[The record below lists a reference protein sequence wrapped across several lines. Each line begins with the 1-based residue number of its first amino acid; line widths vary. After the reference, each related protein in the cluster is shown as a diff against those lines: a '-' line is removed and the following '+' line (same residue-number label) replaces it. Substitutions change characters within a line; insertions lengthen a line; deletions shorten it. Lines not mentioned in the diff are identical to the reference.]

1 MEKTTSSAPRF
12 YNRTNLPPRKGSPTG
27 DEWVTTFVIDVD
39 PETGAEYL
47 KESGRENLYERIQ
60 ESLEATKIENIIRR
74 FEEGD
79 PNALGH
85 ANGLYADISDMPTN
99 IIDAHKKIQ
108 KVQTEFGRLPADIK
122 ELFGNNPT
130 QFMAEMLS
138 GVAQEKL
145 KAKTVENTVESE
157 EKHDEPKQ

>member
-1 MEKTTSSAPRF
+1 M
-12 YNRTNLPPRKGSPTG
+12 
-27 DEWVTTFVIDVD
+27 D

-85 ANGLYADISDMPTN
+85 ANGLYTDISDMPTN

>member
-1 MEKTTSSAPRF
+1 M
-12 YNRTNLPPRKGSPTG
+12 
-27 DEWVTTFVIDVD
+27 D

>member
-1 MEKTTSSAPRF
+1 M
-12 YNRTNLPPRKGSPTG
+12 NLPPRKGSPTG
-27 DEWVTTFVIDVD
+27 DEWVTTYVIDVN

-85 ANGLYADISDMPTN
+85 ANGLYADISEMPN
-99 IIDAHKKIQ
+99 NLIDAHKKIQ
-108 KVQTEFGRLPADIK
+108 KVQAEFGKLPADIK

-138 GVAQEKL
+138 GEGQEKIKK
-145 KAKTVENTVESE
+145 KAEPKTPEPKTEVSEN
-157 EKHDEPKQ
+157 EPKQ

>member
-1 MEKTTSSAPRF
+1 M
-12 YNRTNLPPRKGSPTG
+12 
-27 DEWVTTFVIDVD
+27 D

-145 KAKTVENTVESE
+145 KAKTMENTVESE

>member
-1 MEKTTSSAPRF
+1 M
-12 YNRTNLPPRKGSPTG
+12 
-27 DEWVTTFVIDVD
+27 D

-138 GVAQEKL
+138 GVAQKKL

-157 EKHDEPKQ
+157 EKNDEPKQ